1 MSFSWNKWRQYII
14 EEASVNEEVDG
25 VGEIIPFFHDAMKM
39 DIIRNIDY
47 QRAVEAGG
55 ESEDLDAF
63 ESTQEFQQIGKNIID
78 AAVSTLEKKGMETHY
93 LHQKFGQGASNPIE
107 GADISNAVGILKKGG
122 TKINPEA
129 DEIDPDDL
137 DAAADYF
144 DNLEENK
151 FDKPGWDLEAI
162 MNAFKEDFEEATRD
176 TDDIPYAQSRVVD
189 AYKDVFAKSHP
200 QLAGAIDAYLDD
212 RDRTERRSVFQN
224 VADDPEVVGRD
235 MMREFRD
242 DGGEEDFGGDPQD
255 FGNDLESRFQFIA
268 PRLARHPGKKEQLKP
283 LFLQMTDAMEEDD
296 KVAFDDAFVPAM
308 QIMGYG
314 DMLEEVN
321 DQTIDEAINEMALD
335 RAMEIANK
343 LDTMQN
349 DLEATLSDDEIDTLS
364 DAIMLLRQKKSLDE
378 KVGVSSDPLLK
389 AIEAELAKILT
400 DEEIN
405 ILTTLAKEQMNES
418 PMAAGTGLKLATQ
431 YLLRRVLG
439 PIILGPL
446 VKKIFDKMVTKFPAK
461 KELIMKMEPIVQG
474 AIAAGKIGSIIELN
488 KFIREN
494 SEELSEM
501 LVSMSSEMATML
513 KDTVKGLVKRK

>member
-14 EEASVNEEVDG
+14 EEVSVNEEIDE

-39 DIIRNIDY
+39 NLIRSIDY

-63 ESTQEFQQIGKNIID
+63 ESTQEFQQISKNIID
-78 AAVSTLEKKGMETHY
+78 VAVDALEKSGRETHY

-107 GADISNAVGILKKGG
+107 GADVSNAVGILKKQP
-122 TKINPEA
+122 KINPEA

-137 DAAADYF
+137 GAAADYF
-144 DNLEENK
+144 DNLEEDK
-151 FDKPGWDLEAI
+151 FDKPGWDLKAI
-162 MNAFKEDFEEATRD
+162 MDAFKEDFEEATRD

-212 RDRTERRSVFQN
+212 RDRGERRSMFQN

-235 MMREFRD
+235 MMKEFRD
-242 DGGEEDFGGDPQD
+242 DGGEEDFGGDPQS

-268 PRLARHPGKKEQLKP
+268 PRLARFPGKKEQLQP
-283 LFLQMTDAMEEDD
+283 FFLQMTDAMEEDD
-296 KVAFDDAFVPAM
+296 KVAFDNAFVKAM

-321 DQTIDEAINEMALD
+321 NQAIDEAVNEMALEG
-335 RAMEIANK
+335 AMEIADK

-364 DAIMLLRQKKSLDE
+364 DAIILLRQKKTLDE
-378 KVGVSSDPLLK
+378 KVTVNNDPLLK
-389 AIEAELAKILT
+389 AIGDELAKILT

-405 ILTTLAKEQMNES
+405 ILTTLAKGQMNES
-418 PMAAGTGLKLATQ
+418 PIAAGTGLKLATQ
-431 YLLRRVLG
+431 YLLRRILG

-446 VKKIFDKMVTKFPAK
+446 VSKIFDKMVTKFPAK

-488 KFIREN
+488 KFIKEN

-501 LVSMSSEMATML
+501 LISMSSEMAAVL